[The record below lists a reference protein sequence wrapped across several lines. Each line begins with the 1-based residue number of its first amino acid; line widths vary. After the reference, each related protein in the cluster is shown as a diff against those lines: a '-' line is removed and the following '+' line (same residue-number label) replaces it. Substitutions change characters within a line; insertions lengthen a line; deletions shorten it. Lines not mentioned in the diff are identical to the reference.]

1 MGGAPSS
8 TSVHTSG
15 VFLGNFWPELLNSW
29 PQSSQLCNGTGPCR
43 PIAPAEKCH
52 WALGATI
59 TGWSWRPEGYLSPLN
74 CSPWDSSVSEGL
86 RAALQGCFSAKA
98 EGGMAAVSSSPPL
111 KIISAPGN
119 HGKEVLRALVGRL
132 PGVRPPGSALCPTD
146 HLKILLPPL
155 STV

>member
-1 MGGAPSS
+1 MSLRGS
-8 TSVHTSG
+8 
-15 VFLGNFWPELLNSW
+15 ELL
-29 PQSSQLCNGTGPCR
+29 C
-43 PIAPAEKCH
+43 K
-52 WALGATI
+52 
-59 TGWSWRPEGYLSPLN
+59 
-74 CSPWDSSVSEGL
+74 
-86 RAALQGCFSAKA
+86 
-98 EGGMAAVSSSPPL
+98 AVSLPRQKVEWLQLALPPPL